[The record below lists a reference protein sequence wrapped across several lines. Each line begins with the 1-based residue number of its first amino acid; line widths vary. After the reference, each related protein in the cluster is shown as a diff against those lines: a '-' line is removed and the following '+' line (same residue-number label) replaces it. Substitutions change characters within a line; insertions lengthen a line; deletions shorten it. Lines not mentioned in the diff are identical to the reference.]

1 MSEQPPVHPQ
11 PIQPQKNSGN
21 RTALW
26 TLLGVLIGFSLPIL
40 TCMGFF
46 FLLIVGLGAAG
57 GGEASAAV
65 PAVPIHVSGPLTGP
79 AIAIIEV
86 SGPIVS
92 GRAPTFSEAAIAAS
106 EDVADSIR
114 WSVQDPDVK
123 VILLVVNSPGGSVV
137 ASDVIYNELKNV
149 QKPIVVLFGETAAS
163 GGYYISMA
171 GDYIIANPNTL
182 TGSIGVISTFPN
194 AEELLEKVGV
204 EMNVVISGEAKDFGS
219 LYRDMTPGE
228 LAYWQALIDETYASF
243 VQIVAEG
250 RNLSE
255 EDVRALADGRVYT
268 GRKALELGLVDALG
282 YEQDAINKA
291 AALGLISGEPRVIRY
306 STQIGFLSLL
316 GGVAN
321 PPDTGAFALLERLL
335 TPKMEFM
342 WVP

>member
-1 MSEQPPVHPQ
+1 MTDPNPTPTPPAQSPR
-11 PIQPQKNSGN
+11 N
-21 RTALW
+21 RSAIWALI
-26 TLLGVLIGFSLPIL
+26 GVFMGFSLPTL
-40 TCMGFF
+40 ACLGFF
-46 FLLIVGLGAAG
+46 FLFIIGLSAAG
-57 GGEASAAV
+57 GGQASASV

-79 AIAIIEV
+79 AVAIIEV

-92 GRAPTFSEAAIAAS
+92 GRAPTFSDTAIAAS
-106 EDVADSIR
+106 DDVVDVIN
-114 WSVQDPDVK
+114 WTVQDPDVEA
-123 VILLVVNSPGGSVV
+123 ILLVVNSPGGSVV
-137 ASDVIYNELKNV
+137 ASDIIYNELKNV

-171 GDYIIANPNTL
+171 GDYILANPNSL

-219 LYRDMTPGE
+219 LYREMTPEE

-250 RNLSE
+250 RGLSE
-255 EDVRALADGRVYT
+255 EEVRALADGRVYT
-268 GRKALELGLVDALG
+268 GRKALELGLIDALG

-291 AALGLISGEPRVIRY
+291 ATLGLISGTPRVIRY
-306 STQIGFLSLL
+306 ATSGGLLSAL
-316 GGVAN
+316 GGIAN
-321 PPDTGAFALLERLL
+321 PPDTSAFALLERLL
-335 TPKMEFM
+335 TPKMELL

>member
-1 MSEQPPVHPQ
+1 MSDQLPAQPA
-11 PIQPQKNSGN
+11 QKQTRNLS
-21 RTALW
+21 ALW
-26 TLLGVLIGFSLPIL
+26 ALLGVFIGFSLPAL

-46 FLLIVGLGAAG
+46 FLFIVGLGAAG
-57 GGEASAAV
+57 AGQASAAG

-79 AIAIIEV
+79 AIAIVEV
-86 SGPIVS
+86 SGPILS
-92 GRAPTFSEAAIAAS
+92 GRAPSLSDISIAAS
-106 EDVADSIR
+106 EDIVDIVR
-114 WSVQDPDVK
+114 WSAVDPDVK
-123 VILLVVNSPGGSVV
+123 AILLVVNSPGGSVV

-182 TGSIGVISTFPN
+182 AGSIGVISTFPN

-204 EMNVVISGEAKDFGS
+204 EMNVVISGDAKDFGS
-219 LYRDMTPGE
+219 LYRDMTPEE
-228 LAYWQALIDETYASF
+228 LEYWQALIDETYDGF
-243 VQIVAEG
+243 VEIVAEG
-250 RNLSE
+250 REMTE
-255 EDVRALADGRVYT
+255 EEVRSLADGHVYT

-291 AALGLISGEPRVIRY
+291 ATLGLISGEPRVIRY
-306 STQIGFLSLL
+306 STRGGFLSLL

-321 PPDTGAFALLERLL
+321 MPQSSFPYDFLERVL